1 MDNVLVGVVYTP
13 YKKYARHLYPANVDC
28 LTYLRKKALLVTDQE
43 VDGLSKLPTGEL
55 IAARGRDYIISYARQ
70 FNYDSILFLDVD
82 TVPDPDAIE
91 KMLEVNHP
99 LVGCLHAARGNANQV
114 IGHNYTS
121 RDTLERVSLRREAL
135 VNTPIV
141 DGISGGM
148 LLVKKSVFLKVDYSG
163 YQGPHTIPLRFT
175 ADDEFLQIKIFK
187 QLKILPKVR
196 DDLKSWHYSDNGRAY
211 RCWGKISSTII

>member
-211 RCWGKISSTII
+211 KCWGKIKIWKA

>member
-70 FNYDSILFLDVD
+70 FNYDSILFLDID

-211 RCWGKISSTII
+211 KCWGKIKIWKA